1 MTDDPLAPPAA
12 RPVWLVTLADLALLL
27 VGFFVLMQANRL
39 PAQEIARGM
48 AEGFGVEAPA
58 LPVEAQA
65 LRGFASGSAA
75 PPATDALVAWARAA
89 TRDPRVALTVTGAT
103 DGTPADRIEGS
114 AALLAADRAR
124 AVAAALAGA
133 GVTRTRIATD
143 ARASG
148 RHVIVTL
155 AFAGEEGSQ
164 P

>member
-1 MTDDPLAPPAA
+1 MIDDPLCPPAA

-39 PAQEIARGM
+39 DPKEIARGM
-48 AEGFGVEAPA
+48 AEGFGVAAPA
-58 LPVEAQA
+58 MPVEAQA
-65 LRGFASGSAA
+65 VRGFAPGSAL
-75 PPATDALVAWARAA
+75 PPDLAALAAWARTA

-103 DGTPADRIEGS
+103 DGAADDRAEGS

-124 AVAAALAGA
+124 AVAAALARA
-133 GVTRTRIATD
+133 GVTRAQIATD
-143 ARASG
+143 PRPSG

-155 AFAGEEGSQ
+155 AFAGEEGKL